1 MEPTRYTLFIP
12 EKGEESSLFS
22 FTGNRTLSF
31 GLCVMRSAGIT
42 VSVSF
47 TAFLFAGTFYL
58 FHHGLQ
64 KILPFSDLVIGG
76 LVYAFRAGKGLVEP
90 TAMGKNHT
98 EWDSYC

>member
-1 MEPTRYTLFIP
+1 MSDLQVRCCRAGAFPVF
-12 EKGEESSLFS
+12 SSFAGDRALP
-22 FTGNRTLSF
+22 F
-31 GLCVMRSAGIT
+31 GSGVMLPARGA
-42 VSVSF
+42 VAVPF

-64 KILPFSDLVIGG
+64 KILPFSDLVIGHF
-76 LVYAFRAGKGLVEP
+76 VYAFRAGKGLVEP